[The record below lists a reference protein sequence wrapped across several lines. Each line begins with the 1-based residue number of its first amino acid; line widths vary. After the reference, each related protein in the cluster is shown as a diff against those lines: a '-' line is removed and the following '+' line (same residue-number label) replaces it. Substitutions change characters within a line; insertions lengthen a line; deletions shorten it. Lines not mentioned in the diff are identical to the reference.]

1 MTLAFAEDP
10 HTFSD
15 NLHPREMPEI
25 TWTHGDDLC
34 NCTFQRIGDWA
45 NPYIA
50 RTRRVRVCCLE
61 NRMLEGNDAL
71 VQDIPGYF
79 NENTGEFET
88 EPWVWDGED
97 DMPEHLFMRQTAII
111 QGLSLDETRV
121 KFEGIEP
128 PKGIPKPP
136 IVEKR
141 KIMSEYE
148 VIGQQV
154 MKIQD
159 LEKQKNILVNMIHSI
174 KNGTLDLDRIEL
186 TDNGF
191 TVIDEEDEP
200 KGIINS
206 IK

>member
-1 MTLAFAEDP
+1 MTLASTEAF
-10 HTFSD
+10 HSS
-15 NLHPREMPEI
+15 NNSLHPTTMPEFI
-25 TWTHGDDLC
+25 WTHGDDLC
-34 NCTFQRIGDWA
+34 DCTFQRIGEWS
-45 NPYIA
+45 NPYLA

-61 NRMLEGNDAL
+61 DRMLEDNEDL
-71 VQDIPGYF
+71 VQDIPGFF
-79 NENTGEFET
+79 NDNTGLFET
-88 EPWVWDGED
+88 EPWMWDGED

-111 QGLSLDETRV
+111 QGLSLDDTRV
-121 KFEGIEP
+121 KFEGVEP
-128 PKGIPKPP
+128 PKGTPRPP
-136 IVEKR
+136 MVEKR
-141 KIMSEYE
+141 ETMSEYE

-154 MKIQD
+154 MKIQE
-159 LEKQKNILVNMIHSI
+159 LEKQKNILVNLIHSI

>member
-15 NLHPREMPEI
+15 NLHPRAMPEI

-61 NRMLEGNDAL
+61 SRMLEGNEDL
-71 VQDIPGYF
+71 VQDIPGYY
-79 NENTGEFET
+79 NENVGEFET

-121 KFEGIEP
+121 KFEGVEP
-128 PKGIPKPP
+128 PKGIPRPKV
-136 IVEKR
+136 VEER
-141 KIMSEYE
+141 KIMSEHE
-148 VIGQQV
+148 VIGKQL
-154 MKIQD
+154 MKIQA
-159 LEKQKNILVNMIHSI
+159 LEKERNTLVSVIHAI
-174 KNGTLDLDRIEL
+174 KKGDLDIERIEL
-186 TDNGF
+186 RDNGF
-191 TVIDEEDEP
+191 SINDEDNVLSE
-200 KGIINS
+200 
-206 IK
+206 

>member
-1 MTLAFAEDP
+1 MTLAFAEAP
-10 HTFSD
+10 HTFTD

-61 NRMLEGNDAL
+61 NRMLEGNEDL

-111 QGLSLDETRV
+111 QGLTLDETRV
-121 KFEGIEP
+121 KFEGVEP
-128 PKGIPKPP
+128 PKGIPSPKV
-136 IVEKR
+136 VEKR
-141 KIMSEYE
+141 KSMSEHE

-154 MKIQD
+154 MRIQE
-159 LEKQKNILVNMIHSI
+159 LEKRNNILISMIHSL
-174 KNGTLDLDRIEL
+174 KKGELDIARIEL
-186 TDNGF
+186 EDNGF
-191 TVIDEEDEP
+191 TVTDEEDM
-200 KGIINS
+200 INTELN
-206 IK
+206 

>member
-1 MTLAFAEDP
+1 MTLAFTEAP
-10 HTFSD
+10 HTVSD

-61 NRMLEGNDAL
+61 SRMLEGNEDL
-71 VQDIPGYF
+71 VQDIPGYY
-79 NENTGEFET
+79 NENTGDFET

-121 KFEGIEP
+121 KFEGVEP
-128 PKGIPKPP
+128 PKGIPRPK
-136 IVEKR
+136 VVKKR
-141 KIMSEYE
+141 ETMSEYE

-154 MKIQD
+154 MKIQE
-159 LEKQKNILVNMIHSI
+159 LEKRNNILISMIHSL
-174 KNGTLDLDRIEL
+174 KKGELDIARIEL
-186 TDNGF
+186 KDNGF
-191 TVIDEEDEP
+191 TVTDEED
-200 KGIINS
+200 IINTELN
-206 IK
+206 

>member
-1 MTLAFAEDP
+1 MTLAFAEAP
-10 HTFSD
+10 HTFID

-61 NRMLEGNDAL
+61 NRMLEGNEDL

-88 EPWVWDGED
+88 EPWVWNGED
-97 DMPEHLFMRQTAII
+97 DMPESLFMRQAAII
-111 QGLSLDETRV
+111 QGLSLDATRV
-121 KFEGIEP
+121 KFEGVEP
-128 PKGIPKPP
+128 PKGIPRPK
-136 IVEKR
+136 VVNKR
-141 KIMSEYE
+141 RSMSEYE

-154 MKIQD
+154 MKIQE
-159 LEKQKNILVNMIHSI
+159 LEKKSNVLISVIHAL
-174 KNGTLDLDRIEL
+174 KNGELDIERIEL
-186 TDNGF
+186 KDNGF
-191 TVIDEEDEP
+191 TVTDEED
-200 KGIINS
+200 IIDTELD
-206 IK
+206 

>member
-1 MTLAFAEDP
+1 MTLAFTEAP

-61 NRMLEGNDAL
+61 NRMLEGNEDL

-79 NENTGEFET
+79 NENTGDFET

-121 KFEGIEP
+121 KFEGVEP
-128 PKGIPKPP
+128 PKGIARPKV
-136 IVEKR
+136 IEKR
-141 KIMSEYE
+141 EGMSEYE
-148 VIGQQV
+148 VIGKQL
-154 MKIQD
+154 MRIQE
-159 LEKQKNILVNMIHSI
+159 LEKERNTLISVIHSI
-174 KNGTLDLDRIEL
+174 KNGDLLVDRIEL
-186 TDNGF
+186 QGSGF
-191 TVIDEEDEP
+191 VINDENDVLPE
-200 KGIINS
+200 
-206 IK
+206 

>member
-1 MTLAFAEDP
+1 MTLAFTEAP

-45 NPYIA
+45 NPYLA

-61 NRMLEGNDAL
+61 SRMLEGNDDL

-79 NENTGEFET
+79 NENTGEFDM

-121 KFEGIEP
+121 KFEGVEP
-128 PKGIPKPP
+128 PKGTPRLKIA
-136 IVEKR
+136 EKR
-141 KIMSEYE
+141 KSMSEHE
-148 VIGQQV
+148 VIGQQL
-154 MKIQD
+154 MRIQE
-159 LEKQKNILVNMIHSI
+159 LEKQKAMLVSVVHSI
-174 KNGTLDLDRIEL
+174 KTGAIDIEDIEL
-186 TDNGF
+186 QDNGF
-191 TVIDEEDEP
+191 ILNDSKD
-200 KGIINS
+200 IISN
-206 IK
+206 

>member
-1 MTLAFAEDP
+1 MTLAFAEAP
-10 HTFSD
+10 HTFND

-61 NRMLEGNDAL
+61 NRMLEDNEDL

-88 EPWVWDGED
+88 EPWVWNGED
-97 DMPEHLFMRQTAII
+97 DMPESLFMRQTAII

-121 KFEGIEP
+121 KFEGVEP
-128 PKGIPKPP
+128 PKGTPRPKV
-136 IVEKR
+136 VEKR
-141 KIMSEYE
+141 EIMSEHE
-148 VIGQQV
+148 VIGQQL
-154 MKIQD
+154 MKIQG
-159 LEKQKNILVNMIHSI
+159 LEKERDILVSVVHAI
-174 KNGTLDLDRIEL
+174 KKGELPVDWIEL
-186 TDNGF
+186 NDNGF
-191 TVIDEEDEP
+191 TINDEDDVLP
-200 KGIINS
+200 K
-206 IK
+206 